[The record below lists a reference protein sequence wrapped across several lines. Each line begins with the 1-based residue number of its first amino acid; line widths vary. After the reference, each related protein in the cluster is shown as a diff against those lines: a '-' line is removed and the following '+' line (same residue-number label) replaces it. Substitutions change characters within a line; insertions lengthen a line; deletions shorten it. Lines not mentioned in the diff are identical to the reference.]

1 MNCSDCIEVKKLE
14 LKIQEVD
21 NHVLTKDIE
30 HETMIDALS
39 TRMVNM
45 EQKFERLEKEVKQ
58 DIKELKETI
67 PSLFKDAVNEMMAK
81 FAKWIFAGLIALR
94 LIIALSI
101 TRPIIVQALNE
112 LKVKVEEAEIEL

>member
-1 MNCSDCIEVKKLE
+1 MNCTDCIEVKKLE

-67 PSLFKDAVNEMMAK
+67 PSLFKNAVNEMMAK
-81 FAKWIFAGLIALR
+81 FAKWIFAGLIALL

-112 LKVKVEEAEIEL
+112 LKMKVEEVEIEL

>member
-1 MNCSDCIEVKKLE
+1 MNCTDCIEVKKLE

-39 TRMVNM
+39 TRMANM

-58 DIKELKETI
+58 DIKELKDTI
-67 PSLFKDAVNEMMAK
+67 PSLFKNAVNEMMAK
-81 FAKWIFAGLIALR
+81 FAKWIFTGLIALL

-112 LKVKVEEAEIEL
+112 LKVKVEEVEIEL

>member
-58 DIKELKETI
+58 DIKELKDTI
-67 PSLFKDAVNEMMAK
+67 PSLFKNAVNEMMAK
-81 FAKWIFAGLIALR
+81 FAKWIFAGLIALL
-94 LIIALSI
+94 LIIALSF
-101 TRPIIVQALNE
+101 TRPIILQALNE
-112 LKVKVEEAEIEL
+112 LKTKVEEVEIGI

>member
-58 DIKELKETI
+58 DIKELKDTI
-67 PSLFKDAVNEMMAK
+67 PSLFKNAVNEMMAK
-81 FAKWIFAGLIALR
+81 FAKWIFTGLIALL
-94 LIIALSI
+94 LIIALSF
-101 TRPIIVQALNE
+101 TRPIILQALNE
-112 LKVKVEEAEIEL
+112 LKTKVEEVEIEL

>member
-58 DIKELKETI
+58 DIKELKDTI
-67 PSLFKDAVNEMMAK
+67 PSLFKNAVNEMMAK
-81 FAKWIFAGLIALR
+81 FAKWIFAGLIALL
-94 LIIALSI
+94 LIIALSF
-101 TRPIIVQALNE
+101 TRPIILQALNE
-112 LKVKVEEAEIEL
+112 LKTKVEEVEIEL

>member
-45 EQKFERLEKEVKQ
+45 EQKFERLEKKVSQ
-58 DIKELKETI
+58 DIKELKDSI
-67 PSLFKDAVNEMMAK
+67 PSMFKNAVNEMMAK
-81 FAKWIFAGLIALR
+81 FAKWAFMALTAIL
-94 LIIALSI
+94 LIIALSV
-101 TRPIIVQALNE
+101 TRPVMIQALHE
-112 LKVKVEEAEIEL
+112 LTKKVEEAEIEL

>member
-67 PSLFKDAVNEMMAK
+67 PSLFKNAVNEMMAK
-81 FAKWIFAGLIALR
+81 FAKWIFAGLIALL

-101 TRPIIVQALNE
+101 TRPIIIQALNE
-112 LKVKVEEAEIEL
+112 LKVKVEEVEIEL

>member
-45 EQKFERLEKEVKQ
+45 EQKFEKLEKKVSQ
-58 DIKELKETI
+58 DIKELKDSI
-67 PSLFKDAVNEMMAK
+67 PTMFKNAVNEMMAK
-81 FAKWIFAGLIALR
+81 FAKWAFMALVAIL
-94 LIIALSI
+94 LIIALSV
-101 TRPIIVQALNE
+101 TRPVMIQALHE
-112 LKVKVEEAEIEL
+112 LTKKVEEAEIEL

>member
-67 PSLFKDAVNEMMAK
+67 PSLFKNAVNEMMAK
-81 FAKWIFAGLIALR
+81 FAKWIFAGLIALL

-112 LKVKVEEAEIEL
+112 LKMKVEEVEIEL

>member
-58 DIKELKETI
+58 DIKELKDTI
-67 PSLFKDAVNEMMAK
+67 PSLFKNAVNEMMAK
-81 FAKWIFAGLIALR
+81 FAKWIFAGLIALL
-94 LIIALSI
+94 LIIALSF
-101 TRPIIVQALNE
+101 TRPIILQALNE
-112 LKVKVEEAEIEL
+112 LKTKVEEVEIGL

>member
-58 DIKELKETI
+58 DIKELKDTI
-67 PSLFKDAVNEMMAK
+67 PSLFKNAVNEMMAK
-81 FAKWIFAGLIALR
+81 FAKWIFTGLIALL
-94 LIIALSI
+94 LIIALSF
-101 TRPIIVQALNE
+101 TRPIILQALNE
-112 LKVKVEEAEIEL
+112 LKTKVEEVEIGL

>member
-58 DIKELKETI
+58 DIKELKDTI
-67 PSLFKDAVNEMMAK
+67 PSLFKNAVNEMMAK
-81 FAKWIFAGLIALR
+81 FAKWIFAGLIALL

-101 TRPIIVQALNE
+101 TRPIIIQALNE
-112 LKVKVEEAEIEL
+112 LKVKVEEVEIEL

>member
-45 EQKFERLEKEVKQ
+45 EQKFERLEKKVSQ
-58 DIKELKETI
+58 DIKELKDSI
-67 PSLFKDAVNEMMAK
+67 PSMFKNAVNEMMAK
-81 FAKWIFAGLIALR
+81 FAKWAFMALVAIL
-94 LIIALSI
+94 LIIALSV
-101 TRPIIVQALNE
+101 TRPVMIQALHE
-112 LKVKVEEAEIEL
+112 LTKKVEEAEIEL